1 MWNSIFNYCLFCVSD
16 VPIYQDLY
24 VKPNPLVTA
33 NVGDNITLTCE
44 ANIGVFKEFPSWF
57 KGGQTLRSRSVR
69 KDKEISELRIT
80 NASLDDAGLYICS
93 AVKLSDGFNMTKSID
108 LVLQGEW
115 NVTLEFLSSKYATLR
130 YDTLEIKFESFRG
143 VHSLTLLSCFIV
155 TPIFSPPPSLFLAFG
170 SLFHL
175 PFYIIKFI

>member
-1 MWNSIFNYCLFCVSD
+1 MPLPLENLD
-16 VPIYQDLY
+16 

-44 ANIGVFKEFPSWF
+44 AEIGFFKEFPSWF

-69 KDKEISELRIT
+69 KDREISELRIT

-108 LVLQGEW
+108 LVLQGE
-115 NVTLEFLSSKYATLR
+115 
-130 YDTLEIKFESFRG
+130 
-143 VHSLTLLSCFIV
+143 
-155 TPIFSPPPSLFLAFG
+155 
-170 SLFHL
+170 
-175 PFYIIKFI
+175 

>member
-1 MWNSIFNYCLFCVSD
+1 MPLPLEN
-16 VPIYQDLY
+16 LY

-69 KDKEISELRIT
+69 KNKEISELRIT

-93 AVKLSDGFNMTKSID
+93 AEKLSDGFNTKKSIEV
-108 LVLQGEW
+108 VLRGEW